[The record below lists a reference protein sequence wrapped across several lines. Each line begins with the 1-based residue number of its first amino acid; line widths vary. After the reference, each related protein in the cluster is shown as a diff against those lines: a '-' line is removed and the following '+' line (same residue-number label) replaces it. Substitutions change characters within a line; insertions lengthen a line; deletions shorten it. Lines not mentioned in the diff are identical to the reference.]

1 MSSPKFKIRKGDQVV
16 VIAGKDKGKKG
27 EVLKVIPT
35 ESRVVVAGV
44 NTVKRHTK
52 PSRTAQG
59 GIVQKEA
66 SIHIS
71 NVQLLDPKTN
81 KGTRVGFKLLN
92 DGKKVRVSKKSGEV
106 IGG

>member
-35 ESRVVVAGV
+35 EARVVVAGV

-52 PSRTAQG
+52 PSRTTQG